1 MIKPK
6 LVVKATEPYDFIK
19 KNRENIKLK
28 SSEICKRVQI
38 KTDY

>member
-6 LVVKATEPYDFIK
+6 LIVNKSEPEDFIK

-28 SSEICKRVQI
+28 SSEIGKRVHI